1 MNNILLHYHR
11 VDSTTWAYLS
21 SLLMIALFFKFNRV
35 WSVRNVD
42 LVLLILLAPGL
53 LLVDFSQQQ
62 QRQIRL
68 HATAL
73 GPSPAS
79 NGAPRPRARSATMSE
94 RGVEPNATDESV
106 GTGDAE
112 TKPAGAEDARDLT
125 LTHLATSHQEWRQV
139 EQRGFFWLFAVG
151 VIFLVRLLFDST
163 MVRRRCWSRT
173 CRLAA

>member
-1 MNNILLHYHR
+1 MNNILFHYHR

-62 QRQIRL
+62 QRQIQL
-68 HATAL
+68 HVAAL
-73 GPSPAS
+73 GPSTAS
-79 NGAPRPRARSATMSE
+79 NAASGPRSRSTMPE
-94 RGVEPNATDESV
+94 RVERNATDEIV

-112 TKPAGAEDARDLT
+112 TKPAEEEDAREIT

-151 VIFLVRLLFDST
+151 VIFLVRLLFDPT
-163 MVRRRCWSRT
+163 MVRRPDRKST
-173 CRLAA
+173 RLNSSHT